1 MSAYIFDNFL
11 CNSYSDEL
19 TAIDQD
25 EINRLMAE
33 DDDWRACAEWADQ
46 LEATE
51 RADALDQFAFERKQ
65 ERLGS
70 VTVSGAR
77 IFINR
82 DCNHADCRTSR
93 CSREVRLMG
102 VAI

>member
-1 MSAYIFDNFL
+1 
-11 CNSYSDEL
+11 
-19 TAIDQD
+19 
-25 EINRLMAE
+25 
-33 DDDWRACAEWADQ
+33 
-46 LEATE
+46 
-51 RADALDQFAFERKQ
+51 
-65 ERLGS
+65 